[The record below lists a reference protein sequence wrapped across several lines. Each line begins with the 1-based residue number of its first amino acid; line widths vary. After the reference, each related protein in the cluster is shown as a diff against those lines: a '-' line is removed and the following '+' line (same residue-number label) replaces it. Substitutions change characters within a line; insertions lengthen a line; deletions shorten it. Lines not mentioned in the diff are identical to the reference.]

1 MTFLPA
7 WVCMSIR
14 RLEYQM
20 SLYLDNYYTKITKQ
34 FVATTT
40 ETTSVLEMYSI
51 IFTLVRQ
58 YLTRI
63 ANLSIL
69 IPANCA
75 VYYRNIVSTE
85 RGKLR
90 LKGKREGNS

>member
-1 MTFLPA
+1 
-7 WVCMSIR
+7 MSIR

-20 SLYLDNYYTKITKQ
+20 SLYLDKYYTKITKQ
-34 FVATTT
+34 QFVTTTT
-40 ETTSVLEMYSI
+40 ETPSVLEMYSI

-63 ANLSIL
+63 VNLSIL